1 MDQNAPQIDFM
12 NLNAHTRYYANKRKV
27 QVFIRDNMQLK
38 KVTILVNGKAL
49 AYEKKEDMY
58 TFMLYQS
65 SLPQQVNVYAE
76 DAAGNIQTI
85 SCEDITILP
94 HPSYTLQTP
103 NGKPYGYVFA
113 GIILVG
119 SVAYIYKRRKHA
131 R

>member
-1 MDQNAPQIDFM
+1 MEKHLRM
-12 NLNAHTRYYANKRKV
+12 KRRKIC
-27 QVFIRDNMQLK
+27 IRLS
-38 KVTILVNGKAL
+38 
-49 AYEKKEDMY
+49 
-58 TFMLYQS
+58 FYQS

-103 NGKPYGYVFA
+103 NGQPYGYVFV